1 MVEGLMHQSIIFT
14 HDLALCLPLFMMSIH
29 WVMNSFKNFLLEM
42 RKKQDH
48 DQDDVVIQED
58 VRGFY
63 FVLDAV
69 K

>member
-1 MVEGLMHQSIIFT
+1 
-14 HDLALCLPLFMMSIH
+14 
-29 WVMNSFKNFLLEM
+29 MNSFKNFLLEM